1 MIPWG
6 GKGQVVELGGGEG
19 YLWIPVRVKRKKGAP

>member
-6 GKGQVVELGGGEG
+6 GKGHVVRLGGGWS
-19 YLWIPVRVKRKKGAP
+19 LWIPVREKRKKGAP